1 MVGNITPH
9 EYMQIEQ
16 AVGEQIN
23 KVTHNAFIKE
33 QQNMLQEGHPLPT
46 QVEMPNYL
54 FNLRLAVLNTLLQ
67 SN

>member
-1 MVGNITPH
+1 MVGNITPQ

-46 QVEMPNYL
+46 QVEMPSYL